1 MPAASASRR
10 PGFAAPRRNDLRGAS
25 HGGWNY
31 GIVQGF
37 SGIGYRVLLDSRR
50 RIPTIA
56 PLFRA
61 GIAQLVERNL
71 AKVEVASSSLVSRSN
86 YFSLVVNDLQGF
98 WYSKVWQ
105 FDQPRIYPHGWLP
118 VRGACIEG
126 GV

>member
-10 PGFAAPRRNDLRGAS
+10 PGFAASRRNDLRGAS

-86 YFSLVVNDLQGF
+86 IPNRNNGLSGRVVIQRPA
-98 WYSKVWQ
+98 K
-105 FDQPRIYPHGWLP
+105 PCTP
-118 VRGACIEG
+118 VRFRP
-126 GV
+126 